1 MKRYVFAAMVAFL
14 ALLNTGQT
22 HAQED
27 GSDYRLR
34 PPQDDVIYFVL
45 PDRFEN
51 GDASNDQGGIGGS
64 RLQHGFDPTHKG
76 FYHGGD
82 LKGLTSRLDY
92 IKELGATAIWL
103 GPIYKNNPVQG
114 APGSES
120 AGYHGY
126 WITDF
131 TEVDP
136 HFGSSEDLKAFVDA
150 AHARGIKVYLD
161 IITNH
166 TADIIKYSDCHGDN
180 RDASY
185 QNDGCPFRG
194 KAEYPY
200 SAKNSTDGG
209 FINKGFLGDAPEF
222 QTAENFE
229 KLVRAD
235 FAYAPYVPAGSE
247 KIKKPDWLND
257 PLYYHNRG
265 DFSLADESS
274 LYGDFSGLD
283 DLFTENPRVV
293 DGFIDIFKQWI
304 TNFKLDG
311 FRVDTARHVNPEFWQ
326 TFIPAMISHAESE
339 GIPNFYIFGEAYDP
353 DPAGLA
359 RFTRKDGFP
368 YVLDFA
374 FQSAVT
380 DVVAKEA
387 PTQRLSRLFF
397 MDALYEGGEATA
409 LGLPVF
415 IGNHDMGRFAHFVRK
430 AAPDAS
436 PEETLKRAALGH
448 AMMFF
453 LRGAPVIYYGDEQG
467 FVGDGGDQDARE
479 DMFESKVDIYNDNVL
494 IGSKA
499 TTADDNFDMK
509 HPLYTAIAGMAKIF
523 RAHQALRRGKQV
535 IRRSELDGGIFA
547 VSRMDAKGGEYL
559 IAFNT
564 RNEQRGLT
572 VEVDSRSAS
581 WRSVY
586 GDCAKRSEAP
596 GAYAI
601 NLAPLSYVICRS
613 NAWSADQ

>member
-1 MKRYVFAAMVAFL
+1 MNRHLFAALAAFL
-14 ALLNTGQT
+14 ALPNASPT
-22 HAQED
+22 HAQAKS
-27 GSDYRLR
+27 SDYLLR
-34 PPQDDVIYFVL
+34 RPQDEVIYFVL

-51 GDASNDQGGIGGS
+51 GDASNDRGGIEGS
-64 RLQHGFDPTHKG
+64 RLEHGFDPTHKG

-82 LKGLTSRLDY
+82 LKGLTARLDY
-92 IKELGATAIWL
+92 IKGLGATAIWL

-131 TEVDP
+131 TEIDP
-136 HFGSSEDLKAFVDA
+136 HFGSHDDMKAFVDA
-150 AHARGIKVYLD
+150 AHARGMKVYLD

-166 TADIIKYSDCHGDN
+166 TADIIKYRDCHGDN
-180 RDASY
+180 RDARY
-185 QNDGCPFRG
+185 QNDGCPFRS

-200 SAKNSTDGG
+200 STKGPADGAP
-209 FINKGFLGDAPEF
+209 INDGFLGDAPEF

-229 KLVRAD
+229 KLASPD
-235 FAYAPYVPAGSE
+235 FAYDPYVPAGSE
-247 KIKKPDWLND
+247 TVKKPDWLND
-257 PLYYHNRG
+257 PRYYHNRG
-265 DFSLADESS
+265 DFSLADESA

-293 DGFIDIFKQWI
+293 DGFIDIFKKWI
-304 TNFKLDG
+304 TDFKLDG
-311 FRVDTARHVNPEFWQ
+311 FRIDTARHVNPEFWQ
-326 TFIPAMISHAESE
+326 AFVPAMIAHAESE
-339 GIPNFYIFGEAYDP
+339 GIPSFYIFGEAYDP

-368 YVLDFA
+368 FVLDFA
-374 FQSAVT
+374 FQSAVA

-397 MDALYEGGEATA
+397 MDALYEGGDAAA

-430 AAPDAS
+430 AEPEAS
-436 PEETLKRAALGH
+436 ADEALKRVKLGH

-479 DMFESKVDIYNDNVL
+479 DMFESAVAIYNDNIL

-499 TTADDNFDMK
+499 TTADENFNTK
-509 HPLYTAIAGMAKIF
+509 HPLYKSIADMARIF
-523 RAHQALRRGKQV
+523 HAHEALRRGKQV
-535 IRRSELDGGIFA
+535 VRRSELDGGVFA
-547 VSRMDAKGGEYL
+547 VSRMGAQGGEHL
-559 IAFNT
+559 VAFNT
-564 RNEQRGLT
+564 RNEPRELM
-572 VEVDSRSAS
+572 VEVDPRSAR
-581 WRSVY
+581 WKSVY
-586 GDCAKRSEAP
+586 GACARQPEAP
-596 GAYAI
+596 GGYAI
-601 NLAPLSYVICRS
+601 RLAPLSFIICQS